1 MGYVILDFQDEIIDK
16 TKKVLDISEDMIEIE
31 VPSEERGDYALPCY
45 SLARVLKKDP
55 KKIAEELSTKIEMDF
70 GTVESS
76 GPYVNFK
83 IDGSHLARET
93 ILSCLEKEES
103 FGELSP
109 KSEKIIVEHTSA
121 NPNGPLHVGRARN
134 PIIGDT
140 LARMYEKSG
149 YEVEKQ
155 YYVNDI
161 GRQIA
166 ILVWGT
172 LNLDE
177 KDLPTA
183 ERKKADHNLVRYYQM
198 ANKLLEE
205 DESIEEDIQEII
217 RSMEK
222 GDEDILQHFKN
233 TAQKIMKGIAKS
245 LERLEINL
253 DSYKTESS
261 LIVDGSVEEVIKK
274 VSELKNSGE
283 EDGALYYEKEDNKTF
298 VARKNGTSL
307 YPARDIAY
315 HIWKAERADHLL
327 NVLGEDHKLHG
338 EFVQS
343 VLKDLDVSPIPH
355 IVFHSFVTFE
365 GQEMSTRKGTYV
377 TLDNFM
383 DTAHEKAKEEI
394 KKRKE
399 VSTDELDSIS
409 EKIGMGAVRYN
420 IIKVQPQKPIDFVW
434 DDALDFEGNSAP
446 FLQYSHTRA
455 NSILRKWG
463 DNRLD
468 IGSSDLQDFEDGE
481 ITLMKRI
488 SEFPRELR
496 DAVENNSPHTMA
508 KYAHKLAAEFN
519 QFYRDYPVLHS
530 EEKKIKRIAIVKS
543 FKFAMG
549 SVLQTLGIQKPKK
562 M

>member
-1 MGYVILDFQDEIIDK
+1 MGYVILDFKDEIIEK
-16 TKKVLDISEDMIEIE
+16 SKKALDVSEDIIEIE
-31 VPSEERGDYALPCY
+31 VPAEERGDYAIPCY
-45 SLARVLKKDP
+45 SLASVLKKDP
-55 KKIAEELSTKIEMDF
+55 KKIAEELSSKIKVDR

-83 IDGSHLARET
+83 IDGNHLAKET
-93 ILSCLEKEES
+93 ILSCLEEEEH
-103 FGELSP
+103 FGESLS
-109 KSEKIIVEHTSA
+109 KEEKIIVEHTSA

-140 LARMYEKSG
+140 LARMYEKAG

-155 YYVNDI
+155 YYINDI

-177 KDLPTA
+177 KDLPEA
-183 ERKKADHNLVRYYQM
+183 GRKKVDHDLVRYYQR
-198 ANKLLEE
+198 ASKLLEE
-205 DESIEEDIQEII
+205 DESIEEEIQDII
-217 RSMEK
+217 RSMEE
-222 GDEDILQHFKN
+222 GDEDMMQQFKN
-233 TAQKIMKGIAKS
+233 TAQKIMEGIAES
-245 LERLEINL
+245 LERLEIYL
-253 DSYKTESS
+253 DSFKSEST
-261 LIVDGSVEEVIKK
+261 LIEDGSVKEVVKR
-274 VSELKNSGE
+274 VSGLEKSGE
-283 EDGALYYEKEDNKTF
+283 EEGALYYEKGDKKTF

-315 HIWKAERADHLL
+315 HIWKAERGDHLL

-338 EFVQS
+338 KFIQDL
-343 VLKDLDVSPIPH
+343 LKDMNVNPIPE

-365 GQEMSTRKGTYV
+365 GEEMSTRKGTYV
-377 TLDNFM
+377 SLDDFM

-394 KKRKE
+394 EKRGE
-399 VSTDELDSIS
+399 ISAEGLESIS

-420 IIKVQPQKPIDFVW
+420 IIKVQPQKPIDFIW
-434 DDALDFEGNSAP
+434 EDALDFEGESAP
-446 FLQYSHTRA
+446 FLQYSYRRA
-455 NSILRKWG
+455 KSILEKWG
-463 DNRLD
+463 GERVDTRL
-468 IGSSDLQDFEDGE
+468 LDFQNFEEGE

-488 SEFPRELR
+488 AEFPRKLT
-496 DAVENNSPHTMA
+496 DAVENNAPHIMA

-530 EEKKIKRIAIVKS
+530 EEKELERIAIVKS

-549 SVLQTLGIQKPKK
+549 SVLQTLGIKKPEK